1 MRSPIQ
7 TINLYST
14 LPATRLRASQLI
26 CGGRGGGFAT
36 VSSQYRGGGRGRGFA
51 TVSLECGGFAT
62 VSLGLKPI
70 KTLKLR
76 ASLIDR
82 RTLYN

>member
-1 MRSPIQ
+1 
-7 TINLYST
+7 L
-14 LPATRLRASQLI
+14 
-26 CGGRGGGFAT
+26 
-36 VSSQYRGGGRGRGFA
+36 QYRGRGRGRGLVI
-51 TVSLECGGFAT
+51 VSLECRGSAI

-76 ASLIDR
+76 ASLTDR

>member
-1 MRSPIQ
+1 LQPIC
-7 TINLYST
+7 
-14 LPATRLRASQLI
+14 R
-26 CGGRGGGFAT
+26 GRGREFAII
-36 VSSQYRGGGRGRGFA
+36 SQYRGRGRGRGSA
-51 TVSLECGGFAT
+51 IVSLECGGSAT